1 MSDPT
6 PLDDNSRWARIMAT
20 PPPERVHRGYL
31 TLAFRRPHWH
41 LSDPIL
47 DLCYITERPEGGR
60 HRMAGRG
67 IGTLETM
74 TPQQTSVG
82 GLAYR
87 LSGTMAAAI
96 VKRTAA
102 PNQGRHACK
111 CDRCQLERV
120 FVSIATMRQALVKS
134 GVIS

>member
-1 MSDPT
+1 
-6 PLDDNSRWARIMAT
+6 
-20 PPPERVHRGYL
+20 
-31 TLAFRRPHWH
+31 
-41 LSDPIL
+41 
-47 DLCYITERPEGGR
+47 
-60 HRMAGRG
+60 
-67 IGTLETM
+67 M
-74 TPQQTSVG
+74 TPRQTSVG